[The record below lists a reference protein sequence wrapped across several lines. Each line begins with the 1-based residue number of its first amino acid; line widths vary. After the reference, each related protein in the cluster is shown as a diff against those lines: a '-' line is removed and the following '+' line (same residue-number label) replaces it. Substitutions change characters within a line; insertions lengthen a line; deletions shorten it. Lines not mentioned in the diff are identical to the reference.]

1 MLEVKTNS
9 YVAQNVAVYMTTKK
23 GSDIWYI

>member
-1 MLEVKTNS
+1 MLEVKTYS
-9 YVAQNVAVYMTTKK
+9 DVAQNIAVYMTTKK